1 MRTWMVLLASAH
13 ARRCPLANAATAT
26 ATTSEASCA
35 EGTCMY
41 AYVSIRQRIRQH
53 TSRCNSHRND
63 LRAFVRRRHLHSSA
77 YVRIRQLLLRY
88 FLFFATRIWCP
99 QRQHTSAYVS
109 IRRAPKA
116 PASGANS
123 VSIRQHTSRIRQHPS
138 CAEGTCIWCQQRQ
151 HTSAYVA
158 HTSASVV
165 RRRHLHLVPTA
176 PLPHSIRQHTSAYT
190 SAYVS
195 TCIWCQQRHCRI
207 AYVCIRQRI
216 RQHTSAPAS
225 GANSATAACRGRSL
239 ETADTCHPPAAPASI
254 RQHTQHTS
262 AYVSIRQHTSA

>member
-1 MRTWMVLLASAH
+1 MLT
-13 ARRCPLANAATAT
+13 
-26 ATTSEASCA
+26 
-35 EGTCMY
+35 Y
-41 AYVSIRQRIRQH
+41 AYLDGAISERTREEVPARE
-53 TSRCNSHRND
+53 RCNSHCND
-63 LRAFVRRRHLHSSA
+63 LRGFVRRRHLH
-77 YVRIRQLLLRY
+77 VCI
-88 FLFFATRIWCP
+88 
-99 QRQHTSAYVS
+99 RQHTSAHTSAYVTLQQPPQRPPS
-109 IRRAPKA
+109 LRAPKA
-116 PASGANS
+116 PAFVG
-123 VSIRQHTSRIRQHPS
+123 IRPHTSAIIALFSFFCHPHLVPTASAYVSIRQHPS